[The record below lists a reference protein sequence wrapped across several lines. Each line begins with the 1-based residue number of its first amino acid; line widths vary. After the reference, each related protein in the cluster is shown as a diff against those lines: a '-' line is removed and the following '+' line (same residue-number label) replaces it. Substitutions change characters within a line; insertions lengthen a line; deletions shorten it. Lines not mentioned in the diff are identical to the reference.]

1 MRQFDIFVWG
11 KSQEFS
17 DKNDR
22 PPFTDPALG
31 WFFTSNF
38 NDKLNESDAEWIVFA
53 NSAVTIDRDFLN
65 SLAETIS
72 GFPMVDAFAP
82 RLRYTCMGTD
92 DKKTSTKFVGGF
104 NLHKSKG
111 IEPIEEDSP
120 LRYVAGPRPEIAVF
134 SRRIIQRT
142 GAFDPSIP
150 IPAQILDY
158 ALRMLH
164 AGGRCFSVPYLVAEL
179 QGIPLDFSS
188 ENRECLPHI
197 AYALS
202 KSLGIKTARF
212 VAMHPSVMA
221 SLWKKRK
228 SLQEKRDKAILLSK
242 LTPETLKELY

>member
-1 MRQFDIFVWG
+1 MRQFDVFVWDG
-11 KSQEFS
+11 SQEFCDES
-17 DKNDR
+17 HR
-22 PPFTDPALG
+22 PPFTDAALG
-31 WFFTSNF
+31 WFFTNNF

-53 NSAVTIDRDFLN
+53 NRSVKVDREFLN

-82 RLRYTCMGTD
+82 RLRYFETGG
-92 DKKTSTKFVGGF
+92 DKKSAKFAGGLK
-104 NLHKSKG
+104 LHKAKG
-111 IEPIEEDSP
+111 IEPIGDDAP
-120 LRYVAGPRPEIAVF
+120 LRYVASPRPEIAVF
-134 SRRIIQRT
+134 SRRIVQRT
-142 GAFDPSIP
+142 GAFDTDMP

-179 QGIPLDFSS
+179 QGLPMDFSS
-188 ENRECLPHI
+188 EKREALPHI

-212 VAMHPSVMA
+212 VAAHPSVIA
-221 SLWKKRK
+221 TLWKKRK

-242 LTPETLKELY
+242 LAPETLKELY

>member
-1 MRQFDIFVWG
+1 MRQFDVFVWDE
-11 KSQEFS
+11 SQEFCDES
-17 DKNDR
+17 HR
-22 PPFTDPALG
+22 PPFTDAALG
-31 WFFTSNF
+31 WFFTNNF

-53 NSAVTIDRDFLN
+53 NRSVKIDREFLN

-82 RLRYTCMGTD
+82 RLRYTATESG
-92 DKKTSTKFVGGF
+92 DKMTARFAGGLK
-104 NLHKSKG
+104 LHKTKG
-111 IEPIEEDSP
+111 IEPIGDDAP
-120 LRYVAGPRPEIAVF
+120 LRYVASPRPEIAVF
-134 SRRIIQRT
+134 SRRIVQRT
-142 GAFDPSIP
+142 GAFDTNLP
-150 IPAQILDY
+150 IPTQILDY

-179 QGIPLDFSS
+179 QGLPMDFSS
-188 ENRECLPHI
+188 ENREALPHI

-212 VAMHPSVMA
+212 VATHPSVVA

-242 LTPETLKELY
+242 LAPETLKELY

>member
-1 MRQFDIFVWG
+1 MRQFDVFVWDG
-11 KSQEFS
+11 SQELHES
-17 DKNDR
+17 DSL
-22 PPFTDPALG
+22 PPFTDAALG
-31 WFFTSNF
+31 WFFTNNF

-53 NSAVTIDRDFLN
+53 NRSVKIDREFLN

-82 RLRYTCMGTD
+82 RLRYTATEND
-92 DKKTSTKFVGGF
+92 DKMPARFAGGF
-104 NLHKSKG
+104 RLHKSKG
-111 IEPIEEDSP
+111 IEPIGDDAP
-120 LRYVAGPRPEIAVF
+120 LRYVASPRPEIAVF
-134 SRRIIQRT
+134 SRRIVQRT
-142 GAFDPSIP
+142 GAFDTNMP

-179 QGIPLDFSS
+179 QGLPMDFSS
-188 ENRECLPHI
+188 EKREALPHI

-212 VAMHPSVMA
+212 VAAHPSVIA
-221 SLWKKRK
+221 TLWKKRK

-242 LTPETLKELY
+242 LAPETLKELY